1 MIFFLSIISF
11 TFISR
16 NTDGVTGSPRKSHRN
31 RLGVFNNILVNGEF
45 MMNVLTRELAQSIV
59 TRTMKII
66 HRNINVMDHKGMI
79 IGSGDPSRIGQIHD
93 GAVQVIEK
101 RGRIAIVEDQAK
113 ALKGTKPGVNLAIM
127 FQGEIAGVIG
137 ITGPPDEVE
146 KYSELVKMGAELTLE
161 QAFLTEQIQWE
172 ERLKEDMIN
181 QIILGNPFEDSLFK
195 ERARRI
201 AIDLTV
207 NRIAIVV
214 GISSASPKSFEL
226 EFQKIWS
233 NIHSQL
239 AVFLQKEDLVA
250 RISPYEL
257 VILKTVIPQ
266 QGSVNLAYLKQV
278 MEEIL
283 NRMSA
288 LQLTCK
294 AALGKFY
301 PNIEEM
307 KYSYETA
314 KATLKVGEVLSPTTS
329 SYLYQDYAFPVL
341 VSDIQLTDKHRELVD
356 RYEGLVHHDTKG
368 ELLETLQSY
377 VHENGDVTK
386 TANRLFIHR
395 NTLGYR
401 LNRITELTKRDP
413 RKIQDL
419 LELYTA
425 MLLSKI
431 K

>member
-1 MIFFLSIISF
+1 
-11 TFISR
+11 
-16 NTDGVTGSPRKSHRN
+16 
-31 RLGVFNNILVNGEF
+31 

-66 HRNINVMDHKGMI
+66 NRNINVMDHKGMI

-101 RGRIAIVEDQAK
+101 RGKIAIVEDQAK
-113 ALKGTKPGVNLAIM
+113 ALKGTKPGVNLVIM

-195 ERARRI
+195 ERARRM

-207 NRIAIVV
+207 NRIAIIVE
-214 GISSASPKSFEL
+214 ISSNSSRSLEL
-226 EFQKIWS
+226 EFQGFWS

-239 AVFLQKEDLVA
+239 AAFLQKEDLVA

-278 MEEIL
+278 LEEIL
-283 NRMSA
+283 HRMSS

-314 KATLKVGEVLSPTTS
+314 KATLKVGEVLSPTAS

-341 VSDIQLTDKHRELVD
+341 VSDIQLTDKHRELED

-368 ELLETLQSY
+368 ELLETLQCY

-425 MLLSKI
+425 MLLSKL

>member
-1 MIFFLSIISF
+1 
-11 TFISR
+11 
-16 NTDGVTGSPRKSHRN
+16 
-31 RLGVFNNILVNGEF
+31 
-45 MMNVLTRELAQSIV
+45 MNVLTQELAQSIV
-59 TRTMKII
+59 SRTMKII
-66 HRNINVMDHKGMI
+66 NRNINVMDHNGMI
-79 IGSGDPSRIGQIHD
+79 IGSGDSTRIGKIHD

-101 RGRIAIVEDQAK
+101 RAMIAIVEDQVK

-146 KYSELVKMGAELTLE
+146 KYSELVKMGAELSLE

-181 QIILGNPFEDSLFK
+181 QIILGDPFEDILFK
-195 ERARRI
+195 ERARRM
-201 AIDLTV
+201 AIDLRV

-214 GISSASPKSFEL
+214 EISLNSSKSVEL
-226 EFQKIWS
+226 EFQRFWS

-239 AVFLQKEDLVA
+239 ATFLQKEDLVA
-250 RISPYEL
+250 RISPNKL
-257 VILKTVIPQ
+257 VILKTVITRE
-266 QGSVNLAYLKQV
+266 GSVNTAYLKQV

-283 NRMSA
+283 NRISSS
-288 LQLTCK
+288 QFTCK

-301 PNIEEM
+301 PNFEEM
-307 KYSYETA
+307 KYSYDTA
-314 KATLKVGEVLSPTTS
+314 KATLKVGKVLSPTTS

-341 VSDIQLTDKHRELVD
+341 VSDFQLTDKHRELVD
-356 RYEGLVHHDTKG
+356 RYEGLILHDTKG
-368 ELLETLQSY
+368 ELLETLQCY

-425 MLLSKI
+425 MLLSKL

>member
-1 MIFFLSIISF
+1 
-11 TFISR
+11 
-16 NTDGVTGSPRKSHRN
+16 
-31 RLGVFNNILVNGEF
+31 
-45 MMNVLTRELAQSIV
+45 MNVLTQELAQSIV
-59 TRTMKII
+59 SRTMKII
-66 HRNINVMDHKGMI
+66 NRNINVMDHNGMI

-101 RGRIAIVEDQAK
+101 KASVAIIEDQVK

-146 KYSELVKMGAELTLE
+146 KYSELIKMGAELTLE

-181 QIILGNPFEDSLFK
+181 QIILGDPFEDILFK
-195 ERARRI
+195 ERARRM
-201 AIDLTV
+201 AIDLRV

-214 GISSASPKSFEL
+214 EISLNSSKSVEL
-226 EFQKIWS
+226 EFQRFWS

-239 AVFLQKEDLVA
+239 ATFLQKEDLVA
-250 RISPYEL
+250 RISPNKL
-257 VILKTVIPQ
+257 VILKTVITRE
-266 QGSVNLAYLKQV
+266 GSVNTAYLKQV

-283 NRMSA
+283 NRISSS
-288 LQLTCK
+288 QFTCK

-301 PNIEEM
+301 PNFEEM
-307 KYSYETA
+307 KYSYDTA
-314 KATLKVGEVLSPTTS
+314 KATLKVGKVLSPTTS

-341 VSDIQLTDKHRELVD
+341 VSDFQLTDKHRELVD
-356 RYEGLVHHDTKG
+356 RYEGLILHDTKG
-368 ELLETLQSY
+368 ELLETLQCY

-425 MLLSKI
+425 MLLSKL

>member
-1 MIFFLSIISF
+1 
-11 TFISR
+11 
-16 NTDGVTGSPRKSHRN
+16 
-31 RLGVFNNILVNGEF
+31 

-101 RGRIAIVEDQAK
+101 KGRIAIVEDQAK
-113 ALKGTKPGVNLAIM
+113 SLKGTKPGVNLAIM

-195 ERARRI
+195 ERTRRM
-201 AIDLTV
+201 AIDLKV

-214 GISSASPKSFEL
+214 EISSNSSKSFEL
-226 EFQKIWS
+226 ESQGLWS
-233 NIHSQL
+233 SVHSQL

-257 VILKTVIPQ
+257 VILKTVITRE
-266 QGSVNLAYLKQV
+266 GSVNVAYLTQL

-314 KATLKVGEVLSPTTS
+314 KATLKVGEVLSPTAS

-356 RYEGLVHHDTKG
+356 RYEELVHQDTKG

-401 LNRITELTKRDP
+401 LNRIMELTKRDP

-425 MLLSKI
+425 MILSKL